1 MSGEKSF
8 FKAEIIFQT
17 TLSSFHRVVE
27 EPPDEQAHWVSPGV
41 AQGWSSTEV
50 HNGLTRAVGR
60 RPRWAPRNSQ
70 GFPVRCRQLSSPSW
84 IPQSL
89 WERQAGP
96 LRSVS
101 TNSWVC
107 VSEICLFTSLLLLL
121 ESKLVMFSE
130 TALVFQGC
138 HNKVLQIR
146 WLKQQMPSLRAWSL
160 EVRGQGV
167 GRVGF
172 RRGHSPSLVG
182 GHPACVF
189 SWCFFW
195 VGFQM
200 LSSYK
205 DTNHIGLGPP

>member
-1 MSGEKSF
+1 
-8 FKAEIIFQT
+8 
-17 TLSSFHRVVE
+17 
-27 EPPDEQAHWVSPGV
+27 
-41 AQGWSSTEV
+41 
-50 HNGLTRAVGR
+50 
-60 RPRWAPRNSQ
+60 
-70 GFPVRCRQLSSPSW
+70 
-84 IPQSL
+84 
-89 WERQAGP
+89 
-96 LRSVS
+96 
-101 TNSWVC
+101 
-107 VSEICLFTSLLLLL
+107 
-121 ESKLVMFSE
+121 MFSE

-138 HNKVLQIR
+138 HNKVLQIG

-172 RRGHSPSLVG
+172 RRGRSPSLAG